1 MPHKDFSYEQYLEL
15 IGESS
20 SIKMQEGSSSIIEKF
35 TLSQNIPTGC
45 ALTTFLV
52 DFATK
57 KYIYVDEACFNLFG
71 YTAA

>member
-1 MPHKDFSYEQYLEL
+1 MHKDFSYEQYLAL
-15 IGESS
+15 MADSS
-20 SIKMQEGSSSIIEKF
+20 GIKMQEGSSMIIEKF
-35 TLSQNIPTGC
+35 TVSQNIPTRC